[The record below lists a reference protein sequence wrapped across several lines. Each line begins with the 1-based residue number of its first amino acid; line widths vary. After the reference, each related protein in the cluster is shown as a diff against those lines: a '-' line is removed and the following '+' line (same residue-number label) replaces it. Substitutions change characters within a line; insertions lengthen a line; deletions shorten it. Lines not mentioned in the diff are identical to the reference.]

1 MDKINI
7 LDKHTSELIAAGE
20 VVERPASVVKE
31 LVENSID
38 AGATLIVVEIKNG
51 GISYIRVTDNG
62 CGMSEN
68 DAKVAFVRH
77 ATSKIQNAN
86 DLYNI
91 NTMGFRG
98 EALAAIAA
106 VSKIELFTMETN
118 GVVGAKLSIE
128 GGKLINFSQSG
139 CPVGCTIVV
148 RDLFYNTPARLAFMK
163 KDSSEGS
170 QVASVLDKIALANP
184 AVSIRFIKDGKEE
197 LFTAGDN
204 NLLSVIYS
212 VFGRDIANGLIKC
225 EYHYNDIKV
234 SGYISKPLNARGN
247 RNMQLFSVNDR
258 IIKSRLFVAALEE
271 GYKDRIMTGKF
282 PLCVLNVALSPKK
295 IDVNV
300 HPSKQEIK
308 FSDEKSMFDAVYFA
322 TKNTLDTENGRR
334 DFEIK
339 TVNPVVVA
347 DPFRAD
353 EPINESKQNLF
364 NLLDNMSSASAYS
377 VKPVS
382 EPITQ
387 GFNAPKVEYTY
398 TKEFEKV
405 PEVIPPQSLDYK
417 IIGEVFNSFFIVEE
431 GENLL
436 FIDKHAAH
444 ERMLYEELK
453 TNADAVCPQLL
464 LSPIVIN
471 LPKDELT
478 ALLNGSDELEN
489 LGFLAE
495 EFGASSIII
504 REVPSI
510 LSDGEI
516 EDTIR
521 ELAEYFKENKGQF
534 SLKSKDEIT
543 HKIACKAAIK
553 AGKGTSSLEME
564 SFIKKLLS
572 MPDIK
577 YCPHGRPII
586 AQMTKY
592 QFEKLFKRIV

>member
-7 LDKHTSELIAAGE
+7 LDRHTSELIAAGE

-38 AGATLIVVEIKNG
+38 AGATLLVVEIKNG

-77 ATSKIQNAN
+77 ATSKIQNAE
-86 DLYNI
+86 DLHNI

-106 VSKIELFTMETN
+106 VSKIELFTMEKN
-118 GVVGAKLSIE
+118 GEAGTKLSIE
-128 GGKLINFSQSG
+128 GGKLINFSHSG

-163 KDSSEGS
+163 KDSTEGS

-184 AVSIRFIKDGKEE
+184 SVSIRFIKDGKEE

-212 VFGRDIANGLIKC
+212 VFGRDISNGLIKC

-234 SGYISKPLNARGN
+234 SGYISKPLNAKGN

-282 PLCVLNVALSPKK
+282 PLCVLNVELSPKK

-308 FSDEKSMFDAVYFA
+308 FSDDKSMFDAVYFA
-322 TKNTLDTENGRR
+322 TKNTLDSENGRR

-339 TVNPVVVA
+339 TVSPVIVQ
-347 DPFRAD
+347 DTFQAD

-364 NLLDNMSSASAYS
+364 NLIDSMNSASAYS

-382 EPITQ
+382 EPAVQT
-387 GFNAPKVEYTY
+387 FSAPKIEYTY
-398 TKEFEKV
+398 KKE
-405 PEVIPPQSLDYK
+405 PEVIAPQSIDYK

-431 GENLL
+431 GDALL

-453 TNADAVCPQLL
+453 TNVDAVCPQLL

-471 LPKDELT
+471 LPKDELA
-478 ALLNGSDELEN
+478 ALLNNSEELN
-489 LGFLAE
+489 NFGFLAE

-521 ELAEYFKENKGQF
+521 ELAEYFKENKGQI
-534 SLKSKDEIT
+534 SLKSKDELYQ
-543 HKIACKAAIK
+543 KIACKAAIK
-553 AGKGTSSLEME
+553 AGKGTSNLEMG